1 VTDQYPPPASVPP
14 PDPTGN
20 PAPPPPP
27 FQPPAYGP
35 PPTYPPQADPYAP
48 PVDPQQAYAQQAY
61 PPPGYQQPP
70 GYPPPPGYPQTPYGY
85 PVYPQADPGVNGFAI
100 ASLACG
106 FFGIIGAVLA
116 TIFGIIALN
125 QIGKRGQRGRG
136 LAIAGLS
143 LAAVWLVVLIAGIAI
158 VVAQGDTSS
167 ASKTPADTVVPT
179 VVQSTPTEE
188 PTTEATPATT
198 DIYLPGECLNDLN
211 GARSQVPCTT
221 PHDGE
226 VYANFNLKNGKWPG
240 EAAVEKQAEAGCNTR
255 LDSYAKNPSK
265 LDFWYLYPKQA
276 YWPEDRSV
284 TCIAADP
291 KDRKLT
297 GSVRR

>member
-35 PPTYPPQADPYAP
+35 PPTYPPQADPYAA

-85 PVYPQADPGVNGFAI
+85 PGYPQADPGVNGFAI

-116 TIFGIIALN
+116 TVFGIIALN

-143 LAAVWLVVLIAGIAI
+143 LAAVWVVVLIAGIAI

-179 VVQSTPTEE
+179 VVQSTPTAE
-188 PTTEATPATT
+188 PNRPRSSRARACCGWPSTSTSAAIWPSRGPTPWSGPRSGPGDRRSNWAAT
-198 DIYLPGECLNDLN
+198 
-211 GARSQVPCTT
+211 R
-221 PHDGE
+221 
-226 VYANFNLKNGKWPG
+226 
-240 EAAVEKQAEAGCNTR
+240 
-255 LDSYAKNPSK
+255 
-265 LDFWYLYPKQA
+265 
-276 YWPEDRSV
+276 
-284 TCIAADP
+284 
-291 KDRKLT
+291 
-297 GSVRR
+297 